1 MVIENLKFAVRA
13 IFSKPL
19 RSFLTLIGITF
30 GVASVV
36 IVTGVGEGFKKD
48 FEESMAG
55 LGTNLLVI
63 WPGRDYESS
72 VETRKRVQPLTIEDA
87 EEIEKLPHVN
97 FAAPEVGAR
106 EIARVGNR
114 NLNADIRGVTPA
126 YSSVRS
132 YEIDKGRFLSPLDIE
147 GKKRV
152 VVVGPALWEKLL
164 PGQEPIGEN
173 ITLGGVSFE
182 IIGVLSAKEGG
193 GRDDGGFSSADQI
206 ALIPIT
212 TAKSFFSGGKG
223 VGTINV
229 EAKSLGDIALT
240 EQEIVELLRKR
251 HNIKFSEGNDFGIF
265 NSGEIVNTVSGFI
278 EGFNMFLLA
287 IGSISLLIGG
297 IGIMNIMLVTV
308 AERTSEIGLRKALGA
323 LNRDIQIQFLIESIS
338 LALMGGLLGML
349 LGYLG
354 INGIARIPNF
364 PGEPQFNMTVFFIS
378 ASVSML
384 IGLIFGLIPA
394 NQASKLDP
402 IVALRRE

>member
-1 MVIENLKFAVRA
+1 MIVENLKFAMRA

-19 RSFLTLIGITF
+19 RSILTLIGITF

-36 IVTGVGEGFKKD
+36 IVTGVGEGFKKN
-48 FEESMAG
+48 FEDSMAG
-55 LGTNLLVI
+55 LGTNLLVV
-63 WPGRDYESS
+63 WPGRDYDSS
-72 VETRKRVQPLTIEDA
+72 IETRKKVQPLTIEDA

-114 NLNADIRGVTPA
+114 NLNVDVRGVTPA

-152 VVVGPALWEKLL
+152 TVIGPGLWKKLL
-164 PGQEPIGEN
+164 PGQDPIGEK
-173 ITLGGVSFE
+173 IILGGVSFE
-182 IIGVLSAKEGG
+182 VIGVLSAKEGG
-193 GRDDGGFSSADQI
+193 GRGDDGFSSADEI
-206 ALIPIT
+206 SLIPIT

-223 VGTINV
+223 VSTINV
-229 EAKSLGDIALT
+229 EAKSLKDIALT
-240 EQEIVELLRKR
+240 EQEITELLRKR

-265 NSGEIVNTVSGFI
+265 NSGEIVTTVSGFI
-278 EGFNMFLLA
+278 NGFNMFLLA

-338 LALMGGLLGML
+338 LAFMGGLLGML
-349 LGYLG
+349 LGYGAISG
-354 INGIARIPNF
+354 IGRIPDF
-364 PGEPQFNMTVFFIS
+364 PGEPIFNVQVFIIS
-378 ASVSML
+378 ASVSMA
-384 IGLIFGLIPA
+384 IGLVFGLIPA

-402 IVALRRE
+402 IVALRRD

>member
-1 MVIENLKFAVRA
+1 MIVENLKFAMRA

-19 RSFLTLIGITF
+19 RSILTLIGITF

-36 IVTGVGEGFKKD
+36 IVTGVGEGFKKN
-48 FEESMAG
+48 FEDSMAG
-55 LGTNLLVI
+55 LGTNLLVV
-63 WPGRDYESS
+63 WPGRDYDSS
-72 VETRKRVQPLTIEDA
+72 IETRKKVQPLTIEDA

-114 NLNADIRGVTPA
+114 NLNVDVRGVTPA

-152 VVVGPALWEKLL
+152 TVIGPGLWKKLL
-164 PGQEPIGEN
+164 PGQDPIGEK
-173 ITLGGVSFE
+173 IILGGVSFE
-182 IIGVLSAKEGG
+182 VIGVLSAKEGG
-193 GRDDGGFSSADQI
+193 GRGDDGFSSADEI
-206 ALIPIT
+206 SLIPIT

-223 VGTINV
+223 VSTINV
-229 EAKSLGDIALT
+229 EAKSLKDISLT
-240 EQEIVELLRKR
+240 EQEITELLRKR

-265 NSGEIVNTVSGFI
+265 NSGEIVTTVSGFI
-278 EGFNMFLLA
+278 NGFNMFLLA

-338 LALMGGLLGML
+338 LAFMGGLLGML
-349 LGYLG
+349 LGYGAISG
-354 INGIARIPNF
+354 IGRIPDF
-364 PGEPQFNMTVFFIS
+364 PGEPIFNVQVFIIS
-378 ASVSML
+378 ASVSMA
-384 IGLIFGLIPA
+384 IGLVFGLIPA

-402 IVALRRE
+402 IVALRRD

>member
-1 MVIENLKFAVRA
+1 MFVENIKFAIRA

-36 IVTGVGEGFKKD
+36 IVTGIGEGFKKN

-55 LGTNLLVI
+55 LGTNLLVVY
-63 WPGRDYESS
+63 PGRNYDSLI
-72 VETRKRVQPLTIEDA
+72 ETKKRVQPLTVEDA

-97 FAAPEVGAR
+97 FAAPEVSAR
-106 EIARVGNR
+106 EIARIGNR
-114 NLNADIRGVTPA
+114 NLNVDVRGVTPA

-132 YEIDKGRFLSPLDIE
+132 YEIEKGRFLSPLDVE

-152 VVVGPALWEKLL
+152 VVIGPALWEKLL

-173 ITLGGVSFE
+173 IVLGGVSFD

-229 EAKSLGDIALT
+229 EARSLGDISLT
-240 EQEIVELLRKR
+240 EQEIIELLRKR

-278 EGFNMFLLA
+278 DGFNMFLLA

-308 AERTSEIGLRKALGA
+308 SERTSEIGLRKALGA
-323 LNRDIQIQFLIESIS
+323 LNRDIQVQFLVEAVT
-338 LALMGGLLGML
+338 LAFLGGLLGML
-349 LGYLG
+349 IGYLG
-354 INGIARIPNF
+354 ISGIAKIPDF
-364 PGEPQFNMTVFFIS
+364 PGEPQFNMKVFFIS
-378 ASVSML
+378 AGVSML
-384 IGLIFGLIPA
+384 IGLVFGLIPA

-402 IVALRRE
+402 IEALRRE